1 MMKFWNKIGPYMPI
15 LSTVFVVI
23 CIAISLHGYVAPVYA
38 VEVPETVQTE
48 GNDRN
53 SKAKMETEETTE
65 TESETVK
72 GSFDLADGSYEGSG
86 TGFAGTITV
95 SVDIKDYMISAI
107 NILNASDDAAF
118 FNRAKGVI
126 NQIIAEQTLDVDVV
140 SGATYSSKGIISAVK
155 NALTGKVDEN
165 VPVSSGLSGGGVG
178 TTSVS
183 EVEDAD
189 AYIDGTYYG
198 SGTGF
203 AGVIGVRVVV
213 QDGAIS
219 VIEITDTSDDSSY
232 INRAST
238 VMDRIISTQSTN
250 VDTVSGA
257 TYSSVGII
265 NAVRDALSKA
275 AVSGSVASEGD
286 MKDEENEE
294 MVITGTI
301 PYKNGIYAGIGE
313 GYLGDIEVCIVIQ
326 DKTIKAIFATE
337 TQDDAAY
344 INRAKSVTDAVLR
357 AQNTDVDTVSG
368 ATFSSKGIL
377 EAIENA
383 LKAADEATN
392 GKTEEL
398 ENPEMTDKPNVPNE
412 SEDGQTIY
420 MDGDYD
426 AAVLCEP
433 DEDGDFEAYTLSLKI
448 KVENDKITAV
458 TDISG
463 DGDASNDVYIQ
474 RAANGTSKIP
484 GVVTQIVEKGRP
496 EGIDTVSRATCSSR
510 SIVEACV
517 QALESARR

>member
-1 MMKFWNKIGPYMPI
+1 MKFWNKLEPYMPI
-15 LSTVFVVI
+15 LSTVFVVV
-23 CIAISLHGYVAPVYA
+23 CVAVSLHGYVAPVYA
-38 VEVPETVQTE
+38 VEVPETIQTE
-48 GNDRN
+48 DSDRN
-53 SKAKMETEETTE
+53 VKAKMETEEAAE
-65 TESETVK
+65 TEFETVK

-95 SVDIKDYMISAI
+95 SVDIKDRTISAI
-107 NILNASDDAAF
+107 HILKTTDDAAF
-118 FNRAKGVI
+118 FNRAKSVI
-126 NQIIAEQTLDVDVV
+126 DQMIAEQTMDVDVV
-140 SGATYSSKGIISAVK
+140 SGATYSSRGIINAVK
-155 NALTGKVDEN
+155 NALTGEMDEN
-165 VPVSSGLSGGGVG
+165 VPVSSGTSGGGVG

-183 EVEDAD
+183 KVEDAD
-189 AYIDGTYYG
+189 GYIDGIYYG
-198 SGTGF
+198 SGVGF
-203 AGVIGVRVVV
+203 AGTIGVRVVV

-232 INRAST
+232 INRASAVT
-238 VMDRIISTQSTN
+238 ERIISTQSTN

-265 NAVRDALSKA
+265 NAVRDALSEA
-275 AVSGSVASEGD
+275 AVSGSVASGD
-286 MKDEENEE
+286 EIKDEE

-313 GYLGDIEVCIVIQ
+313 GYLGDIETCIVIQ
-326 DKTIKAIFATE
+326 DKTIKAIFVTE

-344 INRAKSVTDAVLR
+344 INRAKSVIDAALR
-357 AQNTDVDTVSG
+357 MQNTDVDTVSG

-392 GKTEEL
+392 GKTEEP
-398 ENPEMTDKPNVPNE
+398 ENPEMTDKPNVPDE

-420 MDGDYD
+420 MDGDYA

-433 DEDGDFEAYTLSLKI
+433 DEDRDFEAYTLSLKI
-448 KVENDKITAV
+448 KVKNDKITAV

-463 DGDASNDVYIQ
+463 DGDASNDTYIQ

-484 GVVTQIVEKGRP
+484 GVVTQIVEKGLP
-496 EGIDTVSRATCSSR
+496 EGIDTVSRATCSSK
-510 SIVEACV
+510 SIVEACMK
-517 QALESARR
+517 ALESARR